1 MHKKIKIIIAI
12 FFAVIMIMSSVVL
25 LDYGNSGTFT
35 VHYRNVTGKRYTP
48 GYVEDTTELSHNYT
62 VAGNYRNISPQDG
75 TPNTDNASIYQY
87 YISPL

>member
-35 VHYRNVTGKRYTP
+35 VHYRNVPGKRYTP
-48 GYVEDTTELSHNYT
+48 GYVENTTELSHN
-62 VAGNYRNISPQDG
+62 
-75 TPNTDNASIYQY
+75 
-87 YISPL
+87 